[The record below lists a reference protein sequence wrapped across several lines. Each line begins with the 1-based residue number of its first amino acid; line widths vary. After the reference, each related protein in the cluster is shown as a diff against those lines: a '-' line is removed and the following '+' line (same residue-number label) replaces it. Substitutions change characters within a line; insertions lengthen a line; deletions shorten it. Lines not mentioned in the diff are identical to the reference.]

1 MTQEQKDALLWALE
15 KLTALVNEQ
24 SVSGQEQ
31 EQEQEQAETEAS
43 TEGKTISL

>member
-24 SVSGQEQ
+24 SVPEQ
-31 EQEQEQAETEAS
+31 EQEQEQGQPGSE